1 MLKKILLGTVLV
13 LGVCLLASACFNLLY
28 LQYLKVRF
36 PAPGNFY
43 EVNGRRMH
51 IDCAGTGSPT
61 VIIEPGLGG
70 DWLDWQHVQPE
81 LSKTTRVCTYDRL
94 GNGWSEPKPGLHD
107 AISTA
112 TRLHS
117 LLEQAS

>member
-13 LGVCLLASACFNLLY
+13 LGVGLLASACFNLLY

-51 IDCAGTGSPT
+51 IDCTGTG
-61 VIIEPGLGG
+61 
-70 DWLDWQHVQPE
+70 
-81 LSKTTRVCTYDRL
+81 RVWDR
-94 GNGWSEPKPGLHD
+94 
-107 AISTA
+107 
-112 TRLHS
+112 
-117 LLEQAS
+117 